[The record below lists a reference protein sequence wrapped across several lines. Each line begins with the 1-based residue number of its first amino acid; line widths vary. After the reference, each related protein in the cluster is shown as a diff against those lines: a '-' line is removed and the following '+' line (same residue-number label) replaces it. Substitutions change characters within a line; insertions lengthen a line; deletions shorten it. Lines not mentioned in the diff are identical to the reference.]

1 MNEAFL
7 KRLRSDISA
16 VRDQG
21 LYKSERVIASP
32 QGGVVRTGEHDV
44 INLCANNYLGLANN
58 PEIREAAHAALD
70 RYGYGMA
77 SVRFICGTQTIHKQ
91 LEERLSAL
99 PRHGRHDPVFVLLR
113 CQRRPLRDAAR

>member
-44 INLCANNYLGLANN
+44 INLCANNYLGLAN
-58 PEIREAAHAALD
+58 
-70 RYGYGMA
+70 
-77 SVRFICGTQTIHKQ
+77 
-91 LEERLSAL
+91 
-99 PRHGRHDPVFVLLR
+99 GR
-113 CQRRPLRDAAR
+113 